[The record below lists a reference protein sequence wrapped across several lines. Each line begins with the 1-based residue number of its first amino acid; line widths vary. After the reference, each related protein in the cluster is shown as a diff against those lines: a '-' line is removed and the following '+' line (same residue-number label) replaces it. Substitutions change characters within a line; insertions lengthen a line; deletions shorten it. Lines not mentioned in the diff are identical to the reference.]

1 MKSVNLVYYTT
12 GATTYTF
19 SASSSAQSPGT
30 VSGTKVTWK
39 YNYGYNSLTLNIPTI
54 LLNEI
59 TKIISVN
66 NQSGH
71 FSLDN
76 NTKGYMSPGYSATD
90 LLTAIK
96 NCQKNGS
103 STLKITFSVIGNNLV
118 SNFSTPEEAQYAAQ
132 HSLVVVKEGQFKNF
146 NFVVNYEDYENTI
159 NGLGRFDIIPSTAR
173 GCCNDR

>member
-54 LLNEI
+54 LLNES

-76 NTKGYMSPGYSATD
+76 NILQQIY
-90 LLTAIK
+90 
-96 NCQKNGS
+96 
-103 STLKITFSVIGNNLV
+103 
-118 SNFSTPEEAQYAAQ
+118 
-132 HSLVVVKEGQFKNF
+132 
-146 NFVVNYEDYENTI
+146 
-159 NGLGRFDIIPSTAR
+159 
-173 GCCNDR
+173 